1 MPIVKW
7 TLFNELDPV
16 ERRVRHLFEQAGLAP
31 TPLPAADVYE
41 TSDEYI
47 VAVDVPGYEEQELAV
62 ELSDHTLAIKG
73 RRAKTS
79 DEKTKEFVL
88 QERFERQFE
97 SRFTLPTGADAN
109 ELKAVVTNGVL
120 EVHAPKTGI
129 SESKKVAVRAG

>member
-31 TPLPAADVYE
+31 SPLPAADVYE
-41 TSDEYI
+41 TPDEYI
-47 VAVDVPGYEEQELAV
+47 VAVDVPGYDEKELAV

-79 DEKTKEFVL
+79 DEQTKEFVL

-97 SRFTLPTGADAN
+97 RRFTLPPGADGTH
-109 ELKAVVTNGVL
+109 LKAVVTKGVL
-120 EVHAPKTGI
+120 EVHAPKTGV
-129 SESKKVAVRAG
+129 SSSKNVATTTG